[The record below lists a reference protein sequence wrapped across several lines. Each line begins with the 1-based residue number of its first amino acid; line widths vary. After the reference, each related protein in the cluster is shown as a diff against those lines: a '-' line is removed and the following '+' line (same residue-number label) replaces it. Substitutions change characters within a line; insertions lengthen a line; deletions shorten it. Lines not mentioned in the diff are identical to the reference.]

1 MERCREADACRFRTL
16 TGSEHHSRGRAPP
29 RARPAPSPPSPMPRE
44 NLRARARRRALRRVA
59 SGDADDARRGMTR
72 DELDYLID
80 ACRKKYAA
88 RFGVVRLSSLDLD
101 APFATPERS
110 ARTLRWSAP
119 RITLLQLAATMGRD
133 AIVLQL
139 LRAGASPV
147 EMQTTR
153 DGDDDANSASS
164 SSDALLR
171 SLARRARTH
180 LQRLRSPH
188 STWVAKGAV
197 RMRHRAL
204 LARDDAGDAG
214 WDAVGRCE
222 RCGRGESSGAFYTL
236 VPIRPRRRC
245 ER

>member
-1 MERCREADACRFRTL
+1 
-16 TGSEHHSRGRAPP
+16 
-29 RARPAPSPPSPMPRE
+29 MPRE

-72 DELDYLID
+72 DELDDLID

-139 LRAGASPV
+139 LRAGGVAG
-147 EMQTTR
+147 R
-153 DGDDDANSASS
+153 DADYARRRRRRELRIVIVRRASS
-164 SSDALLR
+164 IAREARENAPPAAAVAALDVGREGRGSHAAPRAARARRRGGRGLGRGGTMRTLR
-171 SLARRARTH
+171 TRRVIRRVLYTGPHTTALARWTPILKDFAR
-180 LQRLRSPH
+180 RVSPPRVPRFQYPP
-188 STWVAKGAV
+188 STPFN
-197 RMRHRAL
+197 
-204 LARDDAGDAG
+204 
-214 WDAVGRCE
+214 
-222 RCGRGESSGAFYTL
+222 SN
-236 VPIRPRRRC
+236 
-245 ER
+245 